1 MTKIAIHTPAGWA
14 IIDEEAGVFYGFV
27 KKPALNQAVNQDTAR
42 LAAIDTIIKQQQPTN
57 AELLAWAKINYPLQH
72 GYMDYSAEIA
82 ALDAEVAT
90 ATENLP
96 LIAQAGG

>member
-1 MTKIAIHTPAGWA
+1 MAKIAIHTPAGWA
-14 IIDEEAGVFYGFV
+14 IIDEDANIFYYFV
-27 KKPALNQAVNQDTAR
+27 KKAKLNQAVTTDTAR
-42 LAAIDTIIKQQQPTN
+42 LKEIDTIIKNQQPTN

-82 ALDAEVAT
+82 ALNAEVAT
-90 ATENLP
+90 AQENMA